1 MLPNKKPAPDF
12 LDSVADDM
20 GEAGSKDYGADMS
33 EEGDD
38 EGDSE
43 EAGQDRIMAA
53 KMVAKALGMPEAD
66 APRLADALAAF
77 VKAC

>member
-1 MLPNKKPAPDF
+1 MLPNAKKPDF

-33 EEGDD
+33 EEGD

-53 KMVAKALGMPEAD
+53 KMVGKAMGLPDVDAAK
-66 APRLADALAAF
+66 LADALAAF